1 MKVDLQ
7 YILLL
12 AFQNRNTI
20 KYVEVGENDA
30 NGCKTVIFGKE
41 IENDVREIENGVR
54 EIENGVKEIENSLR
68 EIENGV
74 REIESGLREI
84 ENGLREIENDTR
96 EIENGVRKTDY
107 LIFQHGLK
115 RPRMYCCYIVLE
127 SYHLSIYQFSLEV
140 GFDLLCH
147 Q

>member
-30 NGCKTVIFGKE
+30 NGCKTIIFGKE

-54 EIENGVKEIENSLR
+54 EIENDVRKIENGVKEIK
-68 EIENGV
+68 
-74 REIESGLREI
+74 
-84 ENGLREIENDTR
+84 NGLREIKNDTR
-96 EIENGVRKTDY
+96 EIENSVRKTDY

-115 RPRMYCCYIVLE
+115 RPQMYCCYIVLE
-127 SYHLSIYQFSLEV
+127 SYHLSIY
-140 GFDLLCH
+140 
-147 Q
+147 

>member
-12 AFQNRNTI
+12 VFQNQNTI
-20 KYVEVGENDA
+20 KYIEVGENDV

-41 IENDVREIENGVR
+41 IENDVKEIKNGVR
-54 EIENGVKEIENSLR
+54 EIGNGMK
-68 EIENGV
+68 
-74 REIESGLREI
+74 EI
-84 ENGLREIENDTR
+84 ENGLREIENGVRKIESSLREIENNAR
-96 EIENGVRKTDY
+96 EIENGVKKTDY
-107 LIFQHGLK
+107 LIFQHDLK

-127 SYHLSIYQFSLEV
+127 SYHLSIYQFSLEI
-140 GFDLLCH
+140 GFNLLCH

>member
-30 NGCKTVIFGKE
+30 NGCKTVIFGKK

-54 EIENGVKEIENSLR
+54 EIENGLR

-84 ENGLREIENDTR
+84 ENSLREIENNVR

>member
-54 EIENGVKEIENSLR
+54 EIENGVKEIE
-68 EIENGV
+68 
-74 REIESGLREI
+74 SGLREI
-84 ENGLREIENDTR
+84 ENGLREIENDAR